1 MSKKNIKI
9 VANSI
14 IIALVIFVIV
24 YVFKNNNFKN
34 LSPVEITAVINSY
47 GVFGPI
53 VYIIMFTLVP
63 LTLFPDAILAI
74 AAGLTF
80 GLIKGTI
87 FTILGALSGA
97 TMSFYL
103 SRYFGKEF
111 ISKLIK
117 KDICI
122 PGFDASNRGFLII
135 LMLRLIPLLPFDVIS
150 YGAGL
155 SKVKYKAFIIA
166 TCIGIIPGVVIYTNI
181 GDKSSNP
188 FSLDFVVSIL
198 LLFAIL
204 AFSLYFKKKYNS
216 RFQKNM

>member
-1 MSKKNIKI
+1 
-9 VANSI
+9 
-14 IIALVIFVIV
+14 
-24 YVFKNNNFKN
+24 
-34 LSPVEITAVINSY
+34 
-47 GVFGPI
+47 
-53 VYIIMFTLVP
+53 
-63 LTLFPDAILAI
+63 
-74 AAGLTF
+74 
-80 GLIKGTI
+80 
-87 FTILGALSGA
+87 
-97 TMSFYL
+97 
-103 SRYFGKEF
+103 
-111 ISKLIK
+111 LIK